1 MSILLAAFA
10 AMGGG
15 AQITLAA
22 SYSVN
27 ANNTVPLNASASIS
41 FESDGDIMTVG
52 DLGTVDEGDW
62 ISPKASAPGS
72 YEIRA
77 TLVSGDTPGG
87 TLGSWLAL
95 TSNRTW
101 TLNKPGAAPGSLQC
115 QLTIEIRLASTVL
128 DTTTVDLYAEV
139 A

>member
-1 MSILLAAFA
+1 MSILIAAFGA
-10 AMGGG
+10 IGTG

-22 SYSVN
+22 SYSVF
-27 ANNTVPLNASASIS
+27 ANNTVPLNASASIE
-41 FESDGDIMTVG
+41 FQSDGDIITVG
-52 DLGTVDEGDW
+52 DLGSVDEGDW

-77 TLVSGDTPGG
+77 TLVSGDTPSG

-101 TLNKPGAAPGSLQC
+101 TNNKPGAAPGVRSC
-115 QLTIEIRLASTVL
+115 QLTIEIRLGSTVL

-139 A
+139 S